1 MAKKPNEYDYLHI
14 SARIHAMENRLLTRE
29 RMERM
34 LSARSAE
41 EAAKVLAEC
50 GYGDFPSLTPAAI
63 EHTLDAARLA
73 LFAELRK
80 AAPDPAIVD
89 VFCIKY
95 DYHNAKV
102 LLKAEAT
109 GQSPDE
115 LLLDAGRYPA
125 GRLRE
130 DYVQGDLSRY
140 SPTFAQAVAQAK
152 ELLASSGDPQA
163 ADLLLDRAYYAEMLA
178 AARAARSPFLEGYVR
193 LSIDGV
199 NLRSVVRSARMGK
212 GPDFLRR
219 VLLPEGNVKTD
230 SLLAAGA
237 GASDLA
243 GVFAHTYLTA
253 AAQEGAEAMRG
264 GSLTQFERLCDNA
277 LTAYLSQGK
286 RVAFGE
292 HPLIGYLYAKENELT
307 TIRIIL
313 TGRLA
318 GLDAETIRE
327 RLRESYV

>member
-1 MAKKPNEYDYLHI
+1 MAQKLTEYDYLYI
-14 SARIHAMENRLLTRE
+14 SARIHAMENKLLTRE

-34 LSARSAE
+34 LTARSAE
-41 EAAKVLAEC
+41 EAAKVLSEC
-50 GYGDFPSLTPAAI
+50 GYGDFPSLTPDAI
-63 EHTLDAARLA
+63 ERTLDAARLS
-73 LFAELRK
+73 LFAELRR
-80 AAPDPAIVD
+80 AAPDPAIMD

-125 GRLRE
+125 ARLKE

-140 SPTFAQAVAQAK
+140 SAAFAQAVTQAR

-178 AARAARSPFLEGYVR
+178 AARSARSSFLEGYVQ
-193 LSIDGV
+193 LSIDSA
-199 NLRSVVRSARMGK
+199 NLRSVVRAARMGR

-219 VLLPEGNVKTD
+219 VLLPDGNVKTD
-230 SLLAAGA
+230 RLLSAGTG
-237 GASDLA
+237 GADLA
-243 GVFAHTYLTA
+243 GLFAHTYLTA

>member
-1 MAKKPNEYDYLHI
+1 MAKKRKEYDYLYI
-14 SARIHAMENRLLTRE
+14 SARIHAMENKLLTRE

-41 EAAKVLAEC
+41 EASKVLAEC

-73 LFAELRK
+73 LFAELRR

-125 GRLRE
+125 GRLKE
-130 DYVQGDLSRY
+130 DYLQGDLSRY
-140 SPTFAQAVAQAK
+140 SATFAQAVAQAK
-152 ELLASSGDPQA
+152 ELLASRGDHQA
-163 ADLLLDRAYYAEMLA
+163 ADLLLDRACYTEMPA
-178 AARAARSPFLEGYVR
+178 AAKAARSPFLEGYVR
-193 LSIDGV
+193 LSIDSV
-199 NLRSVVRSARMGK
+199 NLRSVVRAARMGK

-237 GASDLA
+237 GAADLA